1 MSRTLLVMLLALA
14 LIAPGA
20 FAEGSQEGAGEESV
34 ELDLWIPG
42 SGENGEA
49 YEAIIENFE
58 ERVPNATVSLR
69 TIPWSEY
76 FTVLNT
82 SFAGGVGPDV
92 YGTGFGQ
99 LGPLLANGHL
109 LALDEYLQ
117 GWDGWDDVSQAMLD
131 AGTSEGT
138 LHAVLAPEVRVLAIR
153 DDIFEEAGVDP
164 SVSIDD
170 PQELREIAEQVVQ
183 RDGDRIAVQGLDLKS
198 GRSNEQEFFSFVG
211 MMGQYQL
218 WDDDL
223 QPLLE
228 TPEAV
233 AALEMMQSYF
243 QDGLST
249 YADDL
254 EMTDGL
260 AAMGFQSSSEAIQL
274 EDRFGGDITWQ
285 PIPGGQ
291 SVALGTFFT
300 VSAYTEAPEVAV
312 ELFKEIMSPEGQ
324 MIILEKQGLLPT
336 RASLQEEF
344 VSLDDRNQVFFDGVQ
359 NAYVYGP
366 INPYF
371 FEFID
376 AVRPQIEEALY
387 GMKSAEEALA
397 DAAAA
402 YRAAIE

>member
-1 MSRTLLVMLLALA
+1 
-14 LIAPGA
+14 
-20 FAEGSQEGAGEESV
+20 
-34 ELDLWIPG
+34 
-42 SGENGEA
+42 
-49 YEAIIENFE
+49 
-58 ERVPNATVSLR
+58 
-69 TIPWSEY
+69 
-76 FTVLNT
+76 
-82 SFAGGVGPDV
+82 
-92 YGTGFGQ
+92 
-99 LGPLLANGHL
+99 
-109 LALDEYLQ
+109 
-117 GWDGWDDVSQAMLD
+117 MLD

-164 SVSIDD
+164 SASIDD
-170 PQELREIAEQVVQ
+170 PQELREIAEEVVQ

-198 GRSNEQEFFSFVG
+198 GFNNEQEFFSFVG

-218 WDDDL
+218 WDEDL

-243 QDGLST
+243 VEELST
-249 YADDL
+249 YSDDL

-260 AAMGFQSSSEAIQL
+260 AAMGFQSSNAAIQL

-285 PIPGGQ
+285 PMPGGN

-300 VSAYTEAPEVAV
+300 VSAYTDAPEVAV

-324 MIILEKQGLLPT
+324 MIILDKQGLLPT

-344 VSLDDRNQVFFDGVQ
+344 VSLNDRNQVFFDGVQ

-387 GMKSAEEALA
+387 GMKSAEDALA
-397 DAAAA
+397 AAAA
-402 YRAAIE
+402 YRAAID